1 MGAKG
6 WAGSPFDCVN
16 VTAVPPEGHRRHV
29 SVIKGACVREGGGD
43 GKKATDVFAPAT
55 PLEASQMYIRVNLT
69 TQAAART
76 F

>member
-6 WAGSPFDCVN
+6 WTGAPFDCVN

-29 SVIKGACVREGGGD
+29 SVIKGECVRGGY
-43 GKKATDVFAPAT
+43 GKKETDVFAPAT